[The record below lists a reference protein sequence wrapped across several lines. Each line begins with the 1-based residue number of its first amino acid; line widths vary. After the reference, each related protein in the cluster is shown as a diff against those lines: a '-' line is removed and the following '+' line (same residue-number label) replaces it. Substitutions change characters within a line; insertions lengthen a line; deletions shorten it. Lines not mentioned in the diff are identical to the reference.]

1 MHLLILPLGKE
12 LKTPQLFPQIGWKQR
27 NMSFFFFKARLGN
40 WRCINSKS
48 EQGQTRARR
57 LISTEHT
64 AESSQQGKSSLNL
77 SSDLFQTQSMIHYW
91 IQTCN
96 CFLRPTLLVSLPSL
110 WEILLFP
117 KPVRRQGGLARLAT
131 RWLLCSVMRCSL
143 ALPSLLWEL
152 GRTTTM
158 QTTEH
163 PSWSYLTRFL
173 VLYYM
178 ESQSQG

>member
-1 MHLLILPLGKE
+1 MHLLILPLGKQ

-27 NMSFFFFKARLGN
+27 NMRFFFLKARLGN

-48 EQGQTRARR
+48 EQGQMRARR

-110 WEILLFP
+110 WEILLLP
-117 KPVRRQGGLARLAT
+117 KPVCRAGLLSWQPADFCSPWCDAPSHSP
-131 RWLLCSVMRCSL
+131 LCC
-143 ALPSLLWEL
+143 
-152 GRTTTM
+152 GN
-158 QTTEH
+158 
-163 PSWSYLTRFL
+163 
-173 VLYYM
+173 
-178 ESQSQG
+178 